1 MVLTSREKDVI
12 TLARHWLFEFSEH
25 PGEAFVLSSKIV
37 PEVLGTILMLAK
49 RVGEGPGWGPPVL
62 GCSGPREF
70 AEEVRRKAIQEERA
84 VQEMISG

>member
-1 MVLTSREKDVI
+1 MELTSREKDVI
-12 TLARHWLFEFSEH
+12 TLARHWLFELGDH
-25 PGEAFVLSSKIV
+25 PGESFILSPEVV

-49 RVGEGPGWGPPVL
+49 RIGAGPGWGPSVL